1 MTGIL
6 MKIRCPHC
14 GAHLNVRDDLAGKQ
28 GRCPRCRKELTIEP
42 EGARFEVPSLDPG
55 ARSQEPSDKPSQQAG
70 TPSDE
75 YGGIEPLRL
84 LAPIRRRKKKNTEPG
99 STQHAVESGSDAQ
112 PKRRRIRR
120 STGGMLAGVVAG
132 RFWQSALSHFPY
144 LAADLAV
151 VGALLGFL
159 VILIHIAAGASL
171 VLQIIGY
178 PTAVLVFF
186 LMCYPASCFFK
197 VAVGSSDSSGDI
209 DEWPESNFG
218 EWVFEMLFVLYMIL
232 IAVLLSGGIA
242 KLRES
247 IAPAPSGSYWQLLPQ
262 EDGPDALSILPKI
275 LGAPQPAAAPA
286 EAEAV
291 HRGFHP
297 GTGWQTTFIAFLAIF
312 PLVVICC
319 LDPVTPFFVP
329 WSPRVFLSLL
339 KNFPAWLV
347 VVAGSGV
354 LLGAGAAILWLGSLY
369 APFWTFTLSSPLAA
383 AGLLLYGRLLGRLS
397 WLIART

>member
-1 MTGIL
+1 

-14 GAHLNVRDDLAGKQ
+14 GAHLNVRDELTGKQ

-42 EGARFEVPSLDPG
+42 EGSGSETPSLDPWAG
-55 ARSQEPSDKPSQQAG
+55 SQEPSDKPSQQAAA
-70 TPSDE
+70 PSDE

-84 LAPIRRRKKKNTEPG
+84 LGRTRRRKKKDTEPE
-99 STQHAVESGSDAQ
+99 STQNAVDAKSDAQ
-112 PKRRRIRR
+112 PKRRRFRK

-132 RFWQSALSHFPY
+132 PFWRSALSHFPY

-151 VGALLGFL
+151 VGGLLGFL
-159 VILIHIAAGASL
+159 VVLIHIAAGASL

-178 PTAVLVFF
+178 PTAVLLFF

-218 EWVFEMLFVLYMIL
+218 EWVFEMLFVMYMIV

-242 KLRES
+242 KLREWV
-247 IAPAPSGSYWQLLPQ
+247 APARSGSYWQLMPQ
-262 EDGPDALSILPKI
+262 ENDPDALSILPKI
-275 LGAPQPAAAPA
+275 LGAPPQPAP
-286 EAEAV
+286 AEAV
-291 HRGFHP
+291 HRGFQP
-297 GTGWQTTFIAFLAIF
+297 GTGWQTTFLAFLAIF
-312 PLVVICC
+312 PLVVMCC
-319 LDPVTPFFVP
+319 LDSVTPIFVP
-329 WSPRVFLSLL
+329 WSPRVFFSLL

-354 LLGAGAAILWLGSLY
+354 LLGGGAAILCLGSLY
-369 APFWTFTLSSPLAA
+369 APFWTFTLCSPLAA

>member
-1 MTGIL
+1 
-6 MKIRCPHC
+6 MKVLCPHC
-14 GAHLNVRDDLAGKQ
+14 GAHLNVRDELAGKQ

-42 EGARFEVPSLDPG
+42 EGACSEVPSLDPG
-55 ARSQEPSDKPSQQAG
+55 ARSQEPSDKPSPEAG
-70 TPSDE
+70 APSDE

-84 LAPIRRRKKKNTEPG
+84 LAPTRRRKKKDPEPE
-99 STQHAVESGSDAQ
+99 STQHAVEGGSDAQ

-132 RFWQSALSHFPY
+132 AFWRSALSHFPY

-159 VILIHIAAGASL
+159 VWLIQIAGTASM

-178 PTAVLVFF
+178 PTALMVFF

-209 DEWPESNFG
+209 DEWPESSFG
-218 EWVFEMLFVLYMIL
+218 EWIFEMLFVLYMIV
-232 IAVLLSGGIA
+232 IALLLSGGIA

-247 IAPAPSGSYWQLLPQ
+247 VAPVRSGSYWQLMPQ
-262 EDGPDALSILPKI
+262 ENEPDALSILPKL
-275 LGAPQPAAAPA
+275 LGPPQPAPAPA
-286 EAEAV
+286 EAESV
-291 HRGFHP
+291 HRSFQP

-319 LDPVTPFFVP
+319 LDPVTPVFVP

-339 KNFPAWLV
+339 KNILAWLV
-347 VVAGSGV
+347 VVAGSGI
-354 LLGAGAAILWLGSLY
+354 LLGGGAAILILGSLY
-369 APFWTFTLSSPLAA
+369 APFWTFTLCSPLAA